1 MRFRWFEAAAAAIN
15 MRSTIQYVEL
25 APPFL
30 SRPGIR
36 LPSHTNRFASTAL
49 PLRRAKVKDATIE
62 KWETDGGSL
71 GIPKKF

>member
-1 MRFRWFEAAAAAIN
+1 MRFRLFEAAASAIK
-15 MRSTIQYVEL
+15 MRSSVKYVEL

-36 LPSHTNRFASTAL
+36 LPASPNLFASTAL
-49 PLRRAKVKDATIE
+49 PSRQTRVEHASIE

-71 GIPKKF
+71 G